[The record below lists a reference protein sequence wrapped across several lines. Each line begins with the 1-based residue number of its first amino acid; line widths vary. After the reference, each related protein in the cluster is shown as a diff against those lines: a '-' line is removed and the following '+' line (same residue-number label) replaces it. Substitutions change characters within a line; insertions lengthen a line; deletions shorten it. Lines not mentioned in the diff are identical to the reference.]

1 MFCDYRVLRP
11 ETSISGVNF
20 SVNGREITEYMV
32 QSLIGLISNGRVNG
46 LSLISSYP
54 EVIIVPPLS
63 RWLSIG
69 SVSSNISI
77 P

>member
-46 LSLISSYP
+46 LT
-54 EVIIVPPLS
+54 ETK
-63 RWLSIG
+63 R
-69 SVSSNISI
+69 
-77 P
+77 